1 MENNLGSIINDNNL
15 NQNNQNQKV
24 NVIKSEFIRKIINK
38 SISRKNPMVINFIL
52 FEIISI
58 LLPKLIFSKNF
69 MEIKVNQIGYNQ
81 IISDDYNDTLPF
93 KVFVNNV
100 PKLLRNKKV
109 YVESINDLIY
119 LEWPMITTNIN
130 VTYMFSNLTTIISV
144 KMNISG
150 INGNMSYMFYNCNNL
165 EQFTYG
171 IHYDIS
177 YGIQD
182 MRSMFYN
189 CYSLKS
195 FDFTNLYLDFYK
207 ENTSD
212 ITTTT
217 TNNKGK
223 TSKITE
229 TIYNYYYYDVS
240 FANMFHNCK
249 SLVSIDF
256 GSNNIGKIID
266 MRGMFYN
273 CFSLKSINLIKILP
287 GNNVNLSYM
296 FYNCSRLKNFDI
308 NNINIIDMK
317 YIFYNCTLLNNI
329 NIESFSCSS
338 SYINMSNVFYN
349 CYNLKSLQGDFSNLN
364 INDAREMFY
373 NCSFSTLNFNPNKVY
388 NNINMTKMFYNC
400 TQLQNIIFND
410 ENLPISPN
418 DLSYAFYNCI
428 SLTNLSFNNFK
439 TDKLREIS
447 YMMFNC
453 KKLIYFSIENSNFS
467 NLLTKNMRGVFQN
480 CEKITSLNLTLF
492 STPNVEIMWDMFKGC
507 GSLQTLN
514 QKFDTSNVVDM
525 ESMFEGCSSLTSL
538 NLDNFKTPK
547 VHYMNKMFCNCQ
559 KLQTL
564 NIRLLTS
571 NELGTMHQMFYN
583 CQNLTYLDIYSLN
596 ENDQSIFEMFK
607 GASTDF
613 QFCVENDEKIPK
625 LFKKITSLSGTSRDC
640 SAKCY
645 GKTKERVSILGQK
658 LCCAN
663 YEYNGHCCDVCP
675 SRTKPASPTNK
686 SCIYFTCEKDE
697 YYNYNQNGCIEKV
710 PVGYYEN
717 DTKLR
722 TIDKCPENCTSCEKK
737 STQKRVYCLTCKK
750 INNKLLFLFFGNC
763 ISSCSHGYYNKSGVL
778 TCNCVTTEC
787 SSCTEESLEKGLCS
801 SCASGYYPKS
811 GEYNGIYKKCY
822 KEPPKYYFSGK
833 EFVPCYSSCQNC
845 FGEGNKTHH
854 NCISCDSNNAFVIK
868 KTINKNITKNC
879 YKKCDYHYYFDNK
892 NDYQCSQTKECPLSY
907 KFLIV
912 ELGEC
917 VKACPSDYRMKLRNE
932 CYKECPKGIS
942 KQKDKTQCAII
953 CPVDAPFELV
963 EEQSCVDSCTIMER
977 NEKLCI
983 TNNIGNMTNLQI
995 QKIIHDDII
1004 SDLVNK
1010 FNYSII
1016 SDNYSLLIEEK
1027 NTTYEI
1033 ITTKNQNKNNKTSNI
1048 NFGRCESILKEY
1060 YAIPDNEPLYILKMD
1075 AYIEGKMGP
1084 IVVYEVFY
1092 PLDSKN
1098 LVQLD
1103 ISICEGETIGISY
1116 YLELENPEL
1125 YDKNNPIYN
1134 DICHPYTSVDG
1145 VDMTLSEKQKDY
1157 ENNNKSLCEEN
1168 CEYIG
1173 YDKLDKLVKCNCDI
1187 KDGSTVISDIKVD
1200 KSKLYDFMGI
1210 DKLANFDVLK
1220 CVNLI
1225 IQKEYL
1231 LGNIGFYTFVPS
1243 FICYFVAVIV
1253 FYVKDFEII
1262 KIKINNFV
1270 IAKKNLEYLRERKK
1284 KMLEDELNKK
1294 NKYVEPVFLS
1304 FMKKKKIKKKPIILD
1319 SNIYKVENDKLIT
1332 NEKES
1337 STKLKQNDTIEEKIT
1352 EEDIPQDNSAVRLRH
1367 PNNTIINVNNIH
1379 NDIVIIK
1386 KTSNNAPPPKTS
1398 GSNKLE
1404 KNDIN
1409 IYSKKKGTNNL
1420 TEKMV
1425 FRNAN
1430 VDFNTKMAQI
1440 EKEENKMKLLFKKND
1455 KELNE
1460 LSFKAAVKYDDRT
1473 FWKLYFSFLKAEH
1486 LLVRII
1492 NKRDYNSVVVKIYL
1506 FLYNAGLSYTVNGL
1520 FFDDEAIEE
1529 IFAEGGQFNF
1539 INQLPQIIYSSI
1551 ITFALFAILDYLALT
1566 EDKVLDIKRGKIV
1579 KVVEKKANDTIR
1591 TLQIKYAFFFILSF
1605 VFLLACWYYMTCFC
1619 AVYRNTQFHLL
1630 KDTLIS
1636 FGISMLTPFAAKLIP
1651 AIFRIYGLRKR
1662 SHIFYRISEFTQML
1676 L

>member
-15 NQNNQNQKV
+15 NKNNQNQKV

-38 SISRKNPMVINFIL
+38 SVSRKNPMVINFIL

-109 YVESINDLIY
+109 YVESINDIIY
-119 LEWPMITTNIN
+119 LEWPIITTEIN

-150 INGNMSYMFYNCNNL
+150 LNGNMSYMFYNCNNL

-171 IHYDIS
+171 INYDIS

-229 TIYNYYYYDVS
+229 TIHNYYYYDVS

-329 NIESFSCSS
+329 NIESFSCIS

-349 CYNLKSLQGDFSNLN
+349 CYSLSSIQGDFSNLN

-400 TQLQNIIFND
+400 TKLQNIIFNN
-410 ENLPISPN
+410 ENIPISPN

-439 TDKLREIS
+439 TDKLQEIS

-453 KKLIYFSIENSNFS
+453 KRLIYFSLENSNFS

-480 CEKITSLNLTLF
+480 CKRITSLNLTLF

-507 GSLQTLN
+507 SSLRSLA

-525 ESMFEGCSSLTSL
+525 ESMFEGCKSLTSL

-596 ENDQSIFEMFK
+596 ENDQSIFEMFE

-663 YEYNGHCCDVCP
+663 YEYNGHCFDVCP
-675 SRTKPASPTNK
+675 SRTKPASATNK
-686 SCIYFTCEKDE
+686 SCVDFTCEKDE
-697 YYNYNQNGCIEKV
+697 YYNYNQSDCIEKV

-737 STQKRVYCLTCKK
+737 PTQKRVYCLTCKK

-833 EFVPCYSSCQNC
+833 EFLPCYSSCQNC
-845 FGEGNKTHH
+845 FGKGNKTHH
-854 NCISCDSNNAFVIK
+854 NCISCDSDNAFVIK

-917 VKACPSDYRMKLRNE
+917 VKTCPSDYKMKLRNE

-1173 YDKLDKLVKCNCDI
+1173 YDKLDKLVKCNCDVKDNSALISEI
-1187 KDGSTVISDIKVD
+1187 KID
-1200 KSKLYDFMGI
+1200 KNKLYDFMSLNKI
-1210 DKLANFDVLK
+1210 ANFDVLK
-1220 CVNLI
+1220 CLNLI
-1225 IQKEYL
+1225 IKIENL
-1231 LGNIGFYTFVPS
+1231 LINIGFYSFMPT
-1243 FICYFVAVIV
+1243 FICYFLAIIIFCKKDWKFVKNKINTYVIV
-1253 FYVKDFEII
+1253 
-1262 KIKINNFV
+1262 
-1270 IAKKNLEYLRERKK
+1270 KKNLEYLKERRRILEELLKK
-1284 KMLEDELNKK
+1284 I
-1294 NKYVEPVFLS
+1294 KYRKPAFLS
-1304 FMKKKKIKKKPIILD
+1304 IMKKKHINKSKFYTSNFNIYNDINNKIINHAKIKTIK
-1319 SNIYKVENDKLIT
+1319 SN
-1332 NEKES
+1332 
-1337 STKLKQNDTIEEKIT
+1337 QHGTIEEKIT
-1352 EEDIPQDNSAVRLRH
+1352 EEDISQINSSDRLNRL
-1367 PNNTIINVNNIH
+1367 NNIASDKNIYNDIIIIN
-1379 NDIVIIK
+1379 K
-1386 KTSNNAPPPKTS
+1386 RPKNAPPLKTQVIKHKKF
-1398 GSNKLE
+1398 G
-1404 KNDIN
+1404 KNN
-1409 IYSKKKGTNNL
+1409 IKIYPKKKENNCM
-1420 TEKMV
+1420 TEVKDLKDV
-1425 FRNAN
+1425 YSNIKSVEEIA
-1430 VDFNTKMAQI
+1430 
-1440 EKEENKMKLLFKKND
+1440 KEEAKMRTFLRKND

-1460 LSFKAAVKYDDRT
+1460 LNFKLAIKFDNRT
-1473 FWKLYFSFLKAEH
+1473 FWKFYFSLLKADH
-1486 LLVRII
+1486 LLFKII
-1492 NKRDYNSVVVKIYL
+1492 NSNDYNSRTIKIYL
-1506 FLYNAGLSYTVNGL
+1506 FLYNFGLSFAVNGL
-1520 FFDDEAIEE
+1520 FFDDEAIDQIFEE
-1529 IFAEGGQFNF
+1529 KGKFNF
-1539 INQLPQIIYSSI
+1539 LDQIPQIIYSSI
-1551 ITFALFAILDYLALT
+1551 ITFGLSVILDYLALP
-1566 EDKVLDIKRGKIV
+1566 EDTILEIKRERVAKNA
-1579 KVVEKKANDTIR
+1579 EKKATDIFKI
-1591 TLQIKYAFFFILSF
+1591 LPIKFIFFFILSF
-1605 VFLLACWYYMTCFC
+1605 LFMIACWYYISCFC
-1619 AVYRNTQFHLL
+1619 AVYRNTQYYLL

-1636 FGISMLTPFAAKLIP
+1636 FSISMLTPVGTKLIP
-1651 AIFRIYGLRKR
+1651 GIFRFFAIKKR
-1662 SHIFYRISEFTQML
+1662 SQIFFRISLFTQML